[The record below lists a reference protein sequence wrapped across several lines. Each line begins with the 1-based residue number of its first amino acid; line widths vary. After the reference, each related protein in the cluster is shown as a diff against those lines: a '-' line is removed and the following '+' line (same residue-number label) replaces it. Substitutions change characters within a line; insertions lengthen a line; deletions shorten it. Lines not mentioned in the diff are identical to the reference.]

1 MTGQMIES
9 IMYFGIGF
17 LLAGLSVLVVAPLVH
32 GRAERLTMRRLEA
45 TIPLSMAEVQA
56 DKDLQRAEFAMST
69 RRLETKLE
77 QLKTNSAGQLAELGR
92 KGDAINRLKVELG
105 TLRDQL
111 SATEEQFAVKTRA
124 ALDAQRALSGK
135 ESELARL
142 ISELDERSSI
152 ANVQKVE
159 IITLKAQVDAI
170 KERLTATGK
179 KVKPERGGVPLMP
192 RVPMDSW
199 QSAPP
204 NNGHHAGDGVP
215 LVPKD
220 WPTAELLKV
229 PMDSSQSWPPNDQS
243 HEGDVVP
250 PVPRKV
256 GVVPLMPRAPMG
268 LSQSAPNNRHREGD
282 GVPLGPKDWPT
293 AELLKVPMDSLQ
305 GPPPDD
311 QSHEGGVVPL
321 MPRAPMDPSQ
331 SAPNNRHHE
340 GDGVPLGPKDW
351 PTAELL
357 KVPMDS
363 SQSPPPNDQS
373 HEGDVV
379 PPVPNK
385 IGVAP
390 LMPKVRADSSPSPP
404 RNDQRRDA
412 HVVRIV
418 PKDREEARPSGAA
431 HDPIAGRD
439 ASDQIRT
446 AREPSDFSA
455 GLRSVE
461 SSIHVFPRPSGFKND
476 QFANDRSP
484 IGRRPF
490 RAVARLSIA
499 ALIGVGGL
507 SAWQS
512 HGDEAME
519 KIGTW
524 VVSLGSLSSV
534 STTKSPPVPAPV
546 AVATSP
552 ELAQQLEAMP
562 RDLAVIRQNVEQLT
576 EKHEQM
582 ARNIATLKA
591 AEQHIKKKTSSP
603 PLYEEKLTPWPE
615 TPPTTIPGWTL
626 RGITNGT
633 AVLEGPNGIW
643 KAMRGDTVPGVGR
656 VESMVRWGGRLI
668 VATSSG
674 LISTP

>member
-17 LLAGLSVLVVAPLVH
+17 LLAALSVLVVAPLVH

-69 RRLETKLE
+69 RRLEMKVE
-77 QLKTNSAGQLAELGR
+77 QLRTNSAGQLAELGR
-92 KGDAINRLKVELG
+92 KGDAINRLKVELH

-111 SATEEQFAVKTRA
+111 NATEEQFAVKSRA
-124 ALDAQRALSGK
+124 TLDAQRAMSGK
-135 ESELARL
+135 ESELAKL

-159 IITLKAQVDAI
+159 VIALKTQVDAF
-170 KERLTATGK
+170 KERLTAAGK
-179 KVKPERGGVPLMP
+179 KVKPERGAVPLMP
-192 RVPMDSW
+192 RVPLEFS

-204 NNGHHAGDGVP
+204 NNQHHEGDVVP

-220 WPTAELLKV
+220 WPTAALLKV
-229 PMDSSQSWPPNDQS
+229 AKNSSQSSPPNDQS
-243 HEGDVVP
+243 HDG
-250 PVPRKV
+250 
-256 GVVPLMPRAPMG
+256 GVVPLMLRVPMDP
-268 LSQSAPNNRHREGD
+268 SQSAPDNQHHEGNTVPLVPKDWPTTELLKVAIDSSQSPPPNDQSHD
-282 GVPLGPKDWPT
+282 GDVVPLGPKDWPT
-293 AELLKVPMDSLQ
+293 AELLKVPTPNDQ
-305 GPPPDD
+305 RHEDD
-311 QSHEGGVVPL
+311 VVPL
-321 MPRAPMDPSQ
+321 MPK
-331 SAPNNRHHE
+331 E
-340 GDGVPLGPKDW
+340 
-351 PTAELL
+351 
-357 KVPMDS
+357 PMDS
-363 SQSPPPNDQS
+363 P
-373 HEGDVV
+373 
-379 PPVPNK
+379 
-385 IGVAP
+385 
-390 LMPKVRADSSPSPP
+390 PSPP
-404 RNDQRRDA
+404 RNDQRHEA
-412 HVVRIV
+412 HVVR
-418 PKDREEARPSGAA
+418 KEEARSSGAA
-431 HDPIAGRD
+431 HDPIVGRNT
-439 ASDQIRT
+439 SDQCIRM
-446 AREPSDFSA
+446 ARERSDFSA
-455 GLRSVE
+455 GVRAVE
-461 SSIHVFPRPSGFKND
+461 PTIRVFPRRSDFKND

-484 IGRRPF
+484 IGRKRF

-519 KIGTW
+519 TIGTW

-534 STTKSPPVPAPV
+534 STTKLPSVPAPA

-562 RDLAVIRQNVEQLT
+562 HDLAIMRRNVEQLT

-591 AEQHIKKKTSSP
+591 AGQHIKKNTSSP
-603 PLYEEKLTPWPE
+603 HLHKEKLTPWPE

-643 KAMRGDTVPGVGR
+643 NAMRGDTVPGVGR

>member
-17 LLAGLSVLVVAPLVH
+17 LLAALSVLVVTPLVH

-69 RRLETKLE
+69 RRLEMKVE

-111 SATEEQFAVKTRA
+111 NATEEQFAAKTRA
-124 ALDAQRALSGK
+124 ALDAHSSK
-135 ESELARL
+135 SESELAKL
-142 ISELDERSSI
+142 KSELDERSSI
-152 ANVQKVE
+152 ARVQKVE
-159 IITLKAQVDAI
+159 IVALKAEVEAF
-170 KERLTATGK
+170 KERLTAAGR
-179 KVKPERGGVPLMP
+179 KVNPERDPVLVMP
-192 RVPMDSW
+192 RVPM
-199 QSAPP
+199 APP
-204 NNGHHAGDGVP
+204 NNQHHAGGVVP

-220 WPTAELLKV
+220 WPTAARLEV
-229 PMDSSQSWPPNDQS
+229 AINSWQSPPPN
-243 HEGDVVP
+243 
-250 PVPRKV
+250 
-256 GVVPLMPRAPMG
+256 
-268 LSQSAPNNRHREGD
+268 
-282 GVPLGPKDWPT
+282 
-293 AELLKVPMDSLQ
+293 
-305 GPPPDD
+305 D

-331 SAPNNRHHE
+331 SVPGNQHHE
-340 GDGVPLGPKDW
+340 GGVVPLVPKDW
-351 PTAELL
+351 PTAARLE
-357 KVPMDS
+357 VAINS
-363 SQSPPPNDQS
+363 WQSPPPNDQS

-379 PPVPNK
+379 P
-385 IGVAP
+385 
-390 LMPKVRADSSPSPP
+390 LMPKVPMDSSPRPP
-404 RNDQRRDA
+404 RNAQRHEA
-412 HVVRIV
+412 HTVPIV
-418 PKDREEARPSGAA
+418 PKDRKETRSSGAA
-431 HDPIAGRD
+431 HDPITGRD
-439 ASDQIRT
+439 ASDQSIRM
-446 AREPSDFSA
+446 ARERPDFSA
-455 GLRSVE
+455 GLRAAE
-461 SSIHVFPRPSGFKND
+461 PSIRVFPCPSGFKND

-512 HGDEAME
+512 LGDDAME
-519 KIGTW
+519 KIGTL
-524 VVSLGSLSSV
+524 VVSLGSLSSL
-534 STTKSPPVPAPV
+534 STTKSPPVSVP
-546 AVATSP
+546 VATSP

-562 RDLAVIRQNVEQLT
+562 RDLAVVRRNVEQLT

-591 AEQHIKKKTSSP
+591 AGQHIKKKTLSP
-603 PLYEEKLTPWPE
+603 HLHEEKLTPWPE
-615 TPPTTIPGWTL
+615 TPPATIPGWTL

-633 AVLEGPNGIW
+633 AVLEGPSGIW
-643 KAMRGDTVPGVGR
+643 KAVRGDTVPGVGR

-668 VATSSG
+668 VATSGG

>member
-1 MTGQMIES
+1 MTGQIIES

-17 LLAGLSVLVVAPLVH
+17 LLAALSVLVVAPLVH

-69 RRLETKLE
+69 RRLEMKVE

-111 SATEEQFAVKTRA
+111 NATEEQFAVKTRA

-135 ESELARL
+135 ESELAKL

-159 IITLKAQVDAI
+159 IIALKAHAEAF
-170 KERLTATGK
+170 KERLTAPGSK
-179 KVKPERGGVPLMP
+179 FKPERGAVPLMP
-192 RVPMDSW
+192 RVPMESS

-204 NNGHHAGDGVP
+204 NNQHHEGDVVP
-215 LVPKD
+215 LGPKD
-220 WPTAELLKV
+220 WPTAALLEV
-229 PMDSSQSWPPNDQS
+229 AINSSQNPPPNDQS
-243 HEGDVVP
+243 HDGDVVSL
-250 PVPRKV
+250 VPRAPMDPSQSAPDNQHHEGNAAPLGPKDWPTAALLEV
-256 GVVPLMPRAPMG
+256 AINSSQSPPPNDQSHDGDVVSLMPRAPMDP
-268 LSQSAPNNRHREGD
+268 SQSAPDNQHHEGD
-282 GVPLGPKDWPT
+282 VVPLGPKDWPT
-293 AELLKVPMDSLQ
+293 AELLKVPTPS
-305 GPPPDD
+305 D
-311 QSHEGGVVPL
+311 Q
-321 MPRAPMDPSQ
+321 R
-331 SAPNNRHHE
+331 
-340 GDGVPLGPKDW
+340 
-351 PTAELL
+351 
-357 KVPMDS
+357 
-363 SQSPPPNDQS
+363 

-379 PPVPNK
+379 P
-385 IGVAP
+385 
-390 LMPKVRADSSPSPP
+390 LMPKVPMDSSPSPP
-404 RNDQRRDA
+404 RNDQRHEA
-412 HVVRIV
+412 HVIPIV
-418 PKDREEARPSGAA
+418 PKDRKEARSSGAA
-431 HDPIAGRD
+431 HDPIVGRD
-439 ASDQIRT
+439 ASDQYVRT
-446 AREPSDFSA
+446 ARERSDFSA
-455 GLRSVE
+455 GVRAVEPSVR
-461 SSIHVFPRPSGFKND
+461 VFPRPSGFKND
-476 QFANDRSP
+476 QLANDRSP
-484 IGRRPF
+484 VGRRPL
-490 RAVARLSIA
+490 RAVARLFIA

-534 STTKSPPVPAPV
+534 STTKLPPIPAP
-546 AVATSP
+546 AATSP
-552 ELAQQLEAMP
+552 ELALQLEAMP
-562 RDLAVIRQNVEQLT
+562 RDLAAMRRNVEQLT
-576 EKHEQM
+576 EKNEQM
-582 ARNIATLKA
+582 ARNIVALKA
-591 AEQHIKKKTSSP
+591 AGQHIKKNTSS
-603 PLYEEKLTPWPE
+603 LHLHEEKLTPWPE

>member
-17 LLAGLSVLVVAPLVH
+17 LLAALSVLVVAPLVH

-69 RRLETKLE
+69 RRLETKVE

-111 SATEEQFAVKTRA
+111 SATEQQFAVKTRA

-159 IITLKAQVDAI
+159 IITLKAQVEAF
-170 KERLTATGK
+170 KERLTAAGK
-179 KVKPERGGVPLMP
+179 KVKPERGAIPLMP
-192 RVPMDSW
+192 RAPMDPS

-204 NNGHHAGDGVP
+204 NNRHHEGDVVP
-215 LVPKD
+215 LVPND
-220 WPTAELLKV
+220 WPTTELLKV
-229 PMDSSQSWPPNDQS
+229 PTNSSQSPPPNDQS
-243 HEGDVVP
+243 HEG
-250 PVPRKV
+250 
-256 GVVPLMPRAPMG
+256 GVVPLMPRALMDR
-268 LSQSAPNNRHREGD
+268 SQSVPNNRNHEGD

-293 AELLKVPMDSLQ
+293 AELLKAPMDSSQ
-305 GPPPDD
+305 SPPPND
-311 QSHEGGVVPL
+311 QSHEGGVVRL

-331 SAPNNRHHE
+331 SVPNNQHHE
-340 GDGVPLGPKDW
+340 GYGVPPGPKDW

-363 SQSPPPNDQS
+363 SQSPPPNNQS

-379 PPVPNK
+379 PPVPKK
-385 IGVAP
+385 IGGVP
-390 LMPKVRADSSPSPP
+390 LMPKVPMDSSPSPP
-404 RNDQRRDA
+404 RNDQRHDA

-418 PKDREEARPSGAA
+418 PKDRKEARSSGAA

-461 SSIHVFPRPSGFKND
+461 PSIRVFPRPSGFKND

-534 STTKSPPVPAPV
+534 STTKSPPVPAPA

-552 ELAQQLEAMP
+552 ELAQQLEVMP
-562 RDLAVIRQNVEQLT
+562 RDLAVIRRNVEQLT

-591 AEQHIKKKTSSP
+591 AGQHIKKNTSSP
-603 PLYEEKLTPWPE
+603 HLYEEKLTPWPE

>member
-17 LLAGLSVLVVAPLVH
+17 LLAALSVLVVAPLVH

-69 RRLETKLE
+69 RRLEMKVERLR
-77 QLKTNSAGQLAELGR
+77 TNSTGQLAELGR

-124 ALDAQRALSGK
+124 ALDAQHALSGK
-135 ESELARL
+135 ESELAKL
-142 ISELDERSSI
+142 ISEPDERSRV

-159 IITLKAQVDAI
+159 IIALKAQVEAF
-170 KERLTATGK
+170 KQRFTAAGR
-179 KVKPERGGVPLMP
+179 KVKPERGTVPLMP
-192 RVPMDSW
+192 RVPMDS
-199 QSAPP
+199 
-204 NNGHHAGDGVP
+204 
-215 LVPKD
+215 
-220 WPTAELLKV
+220 
-229 PMDSSQSWPPNDQS
+229 
-243 HEGDVVP
+243 
-250 PVPRKV
+250 
-256 GVVPLMPRAPMG
+256 
-268 LSQSAPNNRHREGD
+268 
-282 GVPLGPKDWPT
+282 
-293 AELLKVPMDSLQ
+293 
-305 GPPPDD
+305 
-311 QSHEGGVVPL
+311 
-321 MPRAPMDPSQ
+321 SQ

-340 GDGVPLGPKDW
+340 GDVVTLGPNDW
-351 PTAELL
+351 PTAALL

-363 SQSPPPNDQS
+363 SQSPPPNEQCHD
-373 HEGDVV
+373 GGVV
-379 PPVPNK
+379 PPVK
-385 IGVAP
+385 VGVVS
-390 LMPKVRADSSPSPP
+390 LMPKVPIDSSPSPP
-404 RNDQRRDA
+404 QNAQRHEA
-412 HVVRIV
+412 HVVPIV
-418 PKDREEARPSGAA
+418 PKDRKEARSSGAA

-439 ASDQIRT
+439 ASGQYIQMV
-446 AREPSDFSA
+446 RERSDFSA
-455 GLRSVE
+455 GLRAAE
-461 SSIHVFPRPSGFKND
+461 PSIRVFPRPSGFKND

-484 IGRRPF
+484 GRRPF

-519 KIGTW
+519 KFRTW
-524 VVSLGSLSSV
+524 GPSLGWLSSV
-534 STTKSPPVPAPV
+534 STTKSPPAPAP
-546 AVATSP
+546 AAAATSP
-552 ELAQQLEAMP
+552 EFVRQLEAMP
-562 RDLAVIRQNVEQLT
+562 RDLAVVRRNVEELT

-582 ARNIATLKA
+582 ARNIASLQT
-591 AEQHIKKKTSSP
+591 AEHHIKKKTLSP
-603 PLYEEKLTPWPE
+603 HLHEEKLTPWPE
-615 TPPTTIPGWTL
+615 TPPATIPGWTL

-656 VESMVRWGGRLI
+656 VESMVRWGRRLI

>member
-1 MTGQMIES
+1 MTGQMIEL

-17 LLAGLSVLVVAPLVH
+17 LLAALSVLVVAPLVH

-69 RRLETKLE
+69 RRLEIKVE

-111 SATEEQFAVKTRA
+111 NATEERFAVKTRA

-135 ESELARL
+135 KSELAKL

-159 IITLKAQVDAI
+159 IIALKAQVEAF
-170 KERLTATGK
+170 KERLTAAGR
-179 KVKPERGGVPLMP
+179 KVKPERGAVPLMP
-192 RVPMDSW
+192 RVPMDCS

-204 NNGHHAGDGVP
+204 NNQH
-215 LVPKD
+215 
-220 WPTAELLKV
+220 
-229 PMDSSQSWPPNDQS
+229 
-243 HEGDVVP
+243 HEGDV
-250 PVPRKV
+250 
-256 GVVPLMPRAPMG
+256 
-268 LSQSAPNNRHREGD
+268 
-282 GVPLGPKDWPT
+282 VPLGPKDWPT
-293 AELLKVPMDSLQ
+293 AALLKVAINSSQSPPPNDQSHEGGVVPLMPTAPMDPSQRAPDNQHHEDDVVPLGPKDWPIAALLKVAINSSQ
-305 GPPPDD
+305 SPPPND

-321 MPRAPMDPSQ
+321 MPRAPRDPSQ
-331 SAPNNRHHE
+331 SAPDNQHHE
-340 GDGVPLGPKDW
+340 GDVVPLGPKDW
-351 PTAELL
+351 PTAELS
-357 KVPMDS
+357 KVPINS

-379 PPVPNK
+379 PPVPK
-385 IGVAP
+385 KVGVVP
-390 LMPKVRADSSPSPP
+390 FMPKAPMDSSPSPP
-404 RNDQRRDA
+404 RNDQRHEA
-412 HVVRIV
+412 YVVPIV
-418 PKDREEARPSGAA
+418 PKDRKEARSSGAA
-431 HDPIAGRD
+431 HDPIVGRD
-439 ASDQIRT
+439 ASDQCIRM
-446 AREPSDFSA
+446 ARERSDFSA
-455 GLRSVE
+455 GVRAVE
-461 SSIHVFPRPSGFKND
+461 PTIRVFPRPSDFKND

-484 IGRRPF
+484 IGRKRF

-519 KIGTW
+519 TIGTW

-534 STTKSPPVPAPV
+534 STTKLPPVPAPA

-562 RDLAVIRQNVEQLT
+562 RDLAVMRRNVEQLT

-591 AEQHIKKKTSSP
+591 AGQHIKKNTSSP
-603 PLYEEKLTPWPE
+603 HLHEEKLTPWPE

-674 LISTP
+674 LISAP

>member
-17 LLAGLSVLVVAPLVH
+17 LLAALSVLVVTPLVH

-69 RRLETKLE
+69 RRLEMKVE

-111 SATEEQFAVKTRA
+111 NATEEQFAVKTRA
-124 ALDAQRALSGK
+124 ALDAQRSK
-135 ESELARL
+135 SESELAKL
-142 ISELDERSSI
+142 KSELDERSSI

-159 IITLKAQVDAI
+159 IIAPKAQVEAF
-170 KERLTATGK
+170 KERPTSTGRK
-179 KVKPERGGVPLMP
+179 LKPERGPLPLMP
-192 RVPMDSW
+192 RVPMDSS
-199 QSAPP
+199 QSAPD
-204 NNGHHAGDGVP
+204 NQH
-215 LVPKD
+215 
-220 WPTAELLKV
+220 
-229 PMDSSQSWPPNDQS
+229 
-243 HEGDVVP
+243 HEGDV
-250 PVPRKV
+250 
-256 GVVPLMPRAPMG
+256 
-268 LSQSAPNNRHREGD
+268 
-282 GVPLGPKDWPT
+282 VPLGPKDWPT
-293 AELLKVPMDSLQ
+293 AELSKVPI
-305 GPPPDD
+305 
-311 QSHEGGVVPL
+311 
-321 MPRAPMDPSQ
+321 
-331 SAPNNRHHE
+331 
-340 GDGVPLGPKDW
+340 
-351 PTAELL
+351 
-357 KVPMDS
+357 DS

-373 HEGDVV
+373 HEAGVVRLMPRAPMDSSQSAPNNQHHEGDVV
-379 PPVPNK
+379 P
-385 IGVAP
+385 
-390 LMPKVRADSSPSPP
+390 LMPNVPMDSSPSPP
-404 RNDQRRDA
+404 RNAQLHEA
-412 HVVRIV
+412 HVVPIV
-418 PKDREEARPSGAA
+418 RTDRKEARSSGAA

-439 ASDQIRT
+439 ASDQSIRM
-446 AREPSDFSA
+446 ARERPDFSA
-455 GLRSVE
+455 GLRAAE
-461 SSIHVFPRPSGFKND
+461 PSIRVFPRSSGFKND

-512 HGDEAME
+512 LGDDAME
-519 KIGTW
+519 KIGTL

-534 STTKSPPVPAPV
+534 STTKSPPVPVPP

-562 RDLAVIRQNVEQLT
+562 RDLAVVRRNVEQLT

-591 AEQHIKKKTSSP
+591 AGQHVKKKTSS
-603 PLYEEKLTPWPE
+603 LHLHEEKLTPWPE
-615 TPPTTIPGWTL
+615 TPPATIPGWTL

-633 AVLEGPNGIW
+633 AVLEGPSGIW

-668 VATSSG
+668 VATSGG